1 MKTILL
7 GILLFTFLVAAI
19 LFFNDYFVKQKF
31 RNFIAKKYK
40 AIQGIKHKLEA
51 KEAIDAIDLI
61 NLVKQPGLRHA
72 VYQMLGAYD
81 MSALF
86 PAEYLTHEK
95 GAESFLV
102 TWLEFPTELG
112 RAPDEIELL
121 TKITLEENEL
131 DYYVFKYRTI
141 KPKWAAKLNWMMGV
155 SGPYSTNS
163 LPYDVPKRIFSR
175 FNTVNSVSAKNEVTW
190 VHQNINQG

>member
-7 GILLFTFLVAAI
+7 GILLFTFLIVAI

-40 AIQGIKHKLEA
+40 AIQGIKHQLES
-51 KEAIDAIDLI
+51 KEIIDAIEIL

-72 VYQMLGAYD
+72 VYQMLQAYD

-86 PAEYLTHEK
+86 PADYFTHEK

-102 TWLEFPTELG
+102 TWLEYPTELG

-121 TKITLEENEL
+121 TKITLEENGL

-155 SGPYSTNS
+155 TGPYSTNS
-163 LPYDVPKRIFSR
+163 SPYDVPKRIFSR
-175 FNTVNSVSAKNEVTW
+175 FNTVNSVSPKNEVTW